1 MSPIHI
7 PHDWGDRDLITFEE
21 FCDLVRIPQRT
32 VRDWRRRGV
41 GPRWARFNGCGR
53 LYITVAEARR
63 FLLSAT
69 AAGSGPTEGARRRS
83 TPVARHRELPDYVSL
98 EEAAQMMSL
107 STRTIR
113 RRISD
118 GTIPA
123 YQCGRRAIRIR
134 VDELEA
140 ALRRI
145 PSAR

>member
-1 MSPIHI
+1 M
-7 PHDWGDRDLITFEE
+7 DRKRDL
-21 FCDLVRIPQRT
+21 
-32 VRDWRRRGV
+32 
-41 GPRWARFNGCGR
+41 
-53 LYITVAEARR
+53 
-63 FLLSAT
+63 
-69 AAGSGPTEGARRRS
+69 
-83 TPVARHRELPDYVSL
+83 PVYVSL
-98 EEAAQMMSL
+98 EEAADMLGL

-145 PSAR
+145 PSARW